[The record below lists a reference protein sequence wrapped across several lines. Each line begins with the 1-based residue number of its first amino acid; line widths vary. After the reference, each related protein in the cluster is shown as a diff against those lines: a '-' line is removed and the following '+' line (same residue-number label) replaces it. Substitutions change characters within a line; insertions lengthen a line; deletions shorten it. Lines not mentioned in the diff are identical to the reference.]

1 MFNRNFALRIKSVIK
16 LLLSFQQKSLVEE
29 NRRSKNATGWSSTNL
44 LSNDASLDSTESKPK
59 LPKLNVTAPA
69 EVLAD
74 ERSQGVGM
82 RKKSKS
88 MLNSEKRQSNL
99 AKSPSCPTPGSRPI
113 SGEYFGLK
121 L

>member
-1 MFNRNFALRIKSVIK
+1 M
-16 LLLSFQQKSLVEE
+16 VEE
-29 NRRSKNATGWSSTNL
+29 NRRSNNTGWSSTNL

-74 ERSQGVGM
+74 ERSSSHGVGM
-82 RKKSKS
+82 RKKCKS
-88 MLNSEKRQSNL
+88 VSNNEKRQSNL

-113 SGEYFGLK
+113 SG
-121 L
+121 